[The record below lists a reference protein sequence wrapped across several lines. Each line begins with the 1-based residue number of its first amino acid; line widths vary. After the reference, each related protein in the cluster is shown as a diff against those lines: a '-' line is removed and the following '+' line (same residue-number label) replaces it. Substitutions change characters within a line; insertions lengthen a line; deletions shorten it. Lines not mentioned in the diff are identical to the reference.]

1 MQLFYNPNIDE
12 TTESFSFDKEE
23 SKHIIKVLRKKD
35 TDILFV
41 TNGLGLLLKTEIT
54 LASDNKCTV
63 KTLATE
69 QAETSKYHLHLAV
82 APTKM
87 NDRYEWFLE
96 KATEIGVHEI
106 TPIICDRSERKAV
119 NQERFEKI
127 LLTAMKQSNVCF
139 LPKLN
144 EAITFK
150 EFIKHKND
158 GLQLI
163 AHCEETNKKSLK
175 SVLKANENV
184 TLLIG
189 PEGDFSEKEIALA
202 IENNFVAVSLG
213 NTRLRTETAA
223 IVACH
228 SVVFLNESPLTPTRA
243 TANWRSKGGITE

>member
-35 TDILFV
+35 TDILHV
-41 TNGLGLLLKTEIT
+41 TNGLGLLFETEIT

-63 KTLATE
+63 KIIAVEKTE
-69 QAETSKYHLHLAV
+69 PSKYHLHLAV

-87 NDRYEWFLE
+87 NDRFEWFLE
-96 KATEIGVHEI
+96 KATEIGIHEI
-106 TPIICDRSERKAV
+106 TPIICDRSERKVV
-119 NQERFEKI
+119 NRERFEKI
-127 LLTAMKQSNVCF
+127 ILTAIKQSNVLF

-150 EFIKHKND
+150 EFIKRKNE

-163 AHCEETNKKSLK
+163 AHCEETDKKSLK
-175 SVLKANENV
+175 SVLKPNENI

-202 IENNFVAVSLG
+202 IENKYVPVSLG

-228 SVVFLNESPLTPTRA
+228 SVAFVNED
-243 TANWRSKGGITE
+243 